1 MLKNRILT
9 IFIVLMLVSPVFAE
23 TSANAGEGLTPIV
36 ENTLPE
42 NAVATTQEELP
53 SVDTI
58 PHKQPVSKKKIAKK
72 FLMAMG
78 GVALSSILLF
88 LILTLYNKIRTGFLA
103 PKAEQ
108 TNGETSLVTPENL
121 TDAVR
126 IFLDKTK
133 Y

>member
-1 MLKNRILT
+1 
-9 IFIVLMLVSPVFAE
+9 
-23 TSANAGEGLTPIV
+23 
-36 ENTLPE
+36 
-42 NAVATTQEELP
+42 
-53 SVDTI
+53 
-58 PHKQPVSKKKIAKK
+58 
-72 FLMAMG
+72 MAMG

>member
-9 IFIVLMLVSPVFAE
+9 IFIALMLVSPVFAE
-23 TSANAGEGLTPIV
+23 TPATAGEGLTPIV

-42 NAVATTQEELP
+42 NVVATTQEELP
-53 SVDTI
+53 SVDLI

-88 LILTLYNKIRTGFLA
+88 LILTLYNKIRAGFLA

-126 IFLDKTK
+126 TFLDKTK

>member
-23 TSANAGEGLTPIV
+23 TSATAGEGLTPIV